1 MAGTTSG
8 KKVTDSSS
16 SGTGKTTT
24 PDFAAILAQLKAGGG
39 SVSGGTIYTQA
50 EADRDVQTIYQ
61 QALGR
66 NAAGND
72 YAKAIGI
79 AMGQDKNTSSYGRQ
93 QAVLNWV
100 QNTPEFQTR
109 QDNMYLDGI
118 YKAVAAHVAD
128 TKVR

>member
-1 MAGTTSG
+1 MAGTD
-8 KKVTDSSS
+8 KKGTGSSS
-16 SGTGKTTT
+16 SGTGKTTSV
-24 PDFAAILAQLKAGGG
+24 DFAAILQQLKASGG
-39 SVSGGTIYTQA
+39 SVSGNTTYTQA

-61 QALGR
+61 QTLGR

-79 AMGQDKNTSSYGRQ
+79 AMGQDKATSSYGRQ

-100 QNTPEFQTR
+100 QSTPEFQAR
-109 QDNMYLDGI
+109 QDNVYLDGI